1 MTKLAGLVVVS
12 VATVSLAT
20 ACGPVRSEAGHS
32 LGAGVQVTAA
42 AALPDP
48 RNATYPDAE
57 IVAAVV
63 TGHLAHDSVVDAAA
77 YLESIQHSLRCSIGF
92 RPEWVPAGR
101 AYALRERAARSSI
114 LEEIVAA
121 NHDDYAWAAAPVS
134 KGIDI
139 YTQQGREVS
148 FVAVAIT
155 MDCVNPGFLKRS

>member
-121 NHDDYAWAAAPVS
+121 TTTTMRGRRLRLRRESTSIRS
-134 KGIDI
+134 KE
-139 YTQQGREVS
+139 GRS
-148 FVAVAIT
+148 
-155 MDCVNPGFLKRS
+155 RSSPWRSRWTA